1 MELSELS
8 DAELESELLT
18 WAGRVAAGQ
27 AVVLRLLGEVDAR
40 GSWAQHGLRSCAHW
54 VAWRM
59 SVSLTTAQEKVRV
72 ARCLRALPAVAAAFV
87 QGRVSYAQVRA
98 LTRVATPADE
108 GTWLELARHSTAA
121 QLERAVRGASRVRR
135 EEQRRLD
142 PEGVAEQDRV
152 RASWDEDGTL
162 VLTLRIPPG
171 QAPLVLAALEARTA
185 QVRAEREERLASLA
199 AELVGS
205 AEPSAEGSAAAGA
218 GRDEDV
224 EEDRDEDYVY
234 VEPELP
240 DLPSHRG
247 EPKAADEDAL
257 MARWWAEHRRRRDRA
272 DAAREAREQRQA
284 EAAAREVPTGR
295 VTLADG
301 LVRAL
306 LDPVV
311 GTPVTIQ
318 LLTDPVSGWART
330 AADELLPPGSVKA
343 LLRTA
348 LTARDGAGLTR
359 YDRARRSREA
369 SPQLR
374 TLLGQVD
381 GERCRFPGCTH
392 TRWLH
397 AHHVRFWR
405 DGGRTDLA
413 NLVLACSHHHQLIHE
428 QGYQLRLDGHR
439 VLHVRD
445 QEGRPVLHR
454 PALVPGRAEELDP
467 GWAVGP
473 DTLPTGWTGEP
484 MDLGYVVSVL
494 LAHAA

>member
-1 MELSELS
+1 MDMGALS

-27 AVVLRLLGEVDAR
+27 AVVLRLLGEVEAR
-40 GSWAQHGLRSCAHW
+40 GSWQRHGLRSCAHW

-72 ARCLRALPAVAAAFV
+72 ARSLRALPAVAAAFE

-121 QLERAVRGASRVRR
+121 QLEVAVRGAARVRR
-135 EEQRRLD
+135 EEQRQLD
-142 PEGVAEQDRV
+142 PDTVAEQDRV
-152 RASWDEDGTL
+152 RSRWDEDGTL

-185 QVRAEREERLASLA
+185 QVGAEQEARLADLA
-199 AELVGS
+199 TELIES
-205 AEPSAEGSAAAGA
+205 EEPSAEGSEAAGA
-218 GRDEDV
+218 ESVNDDV
-224 EEDRDEDYVY
+224 NDYVY
-234 VEPELP
+234 VEPPLP
-240 DLPSHRG
+240 DLPSLRG
-247 EPKAADEDAL
+247 QPKAPDEDAL
-257 MARWWAEHRRRRDRA
+257 MADWWVEHRSRRDRA
-272 DAAREAREQRQA
+272 DAARQAREQRQA
-284 EAAAREVPTGR
+284 EAVAREIPTGR
-295 VTLADG
+295 VTLVDG

-306 LDPVV
+306 LDPTV
-311 GTPVTIQ
+311 GTPVTVQ

-330 AADELLPPGSVKA
+330 AADELFPPSSVKT

-359 YDRARRSREA
+359 YDRGRRSREV

-397 AHHVRFWR
+397 AHHVRFWSR
-405 DGGRTDLA
+405 CGRTDVA

-428 QGYQLRLDGHR
+428 EGYQLRLDDHR

-445 QEGRPVLHR
+445 KDGRPVLHR
-454 PALVPGRAEELDP
+454 PALVPARAEDLDP
-467 GWAVGP
+467 ERAVTP
-473 DTLPTGWTGEP
+473 DSLPASWTGEP
-484 MDLGYVVSVL
+484 MDLGYVTSVL